1 MVLRKET
8 PSAGRITFP
17 IVKVIGET
25 NRRNTISSEI
35 IDELS
40 DFKNDIVT
48 IQRTSKSGS
57 IVTIQWT
64 RKSCSIRDTT
74 NKRPDRWQRE
84 QTGGGRVSKKP
95 IFLPG

>member
-8 PSAGRITFP
+8 PSAGGITFP
-17 IVKVIGET
+17 IVKVIDET
-25 NRRNTISSEI
+25 NRRNTVSSEI

-48 IQRTSKSGS
+48 IQRTIKSGS
-57 IVTIQWT
+57 IATIQRT
-64 RKSCSIRDTT
+64 RKSDSIRDTT
-74 NKRPDRWQRE
+74 NKWPDRWQRE
-84 QTGGGRVSKKP
+84 QTDSGQVSKKP

>member
-48 IQRTSKSGS
+48 IQRT
-57 IVTIQWT
+57 
-64 RKSCSIRDTT
+64 RKSCSIRDKT
-74 NKRPDRWQRE
+74 NKRPDRRQQE
-84 QTGGGRVSKKP
+84 QTGSGRVSKKP
-95 IFLPG
+95 VFLPG

>member
-48 IQRTSKSGS
+48 IQ
-57 IVTIQWT
+57 WT
-64 RKSCSIRDTT
+64 RKSYSIRDTT

-84 QTGGGRVSKKP
+84 QTGSGRVSKKP

>member
-8 PSAGRITFP
+8 PAGGITFL
-17 IVKVIGET
+17 IVKVIDET
-25 NRRNTISSEI
+25 NRRTTITSEI

-57 IVTIQWT
+57 IVTIQRT
-64 RKSCSIRDTT
+64 RKSCSIRDKT
-74 NKRPDRWQRE
+74 NKRPDRRQQE
-84 QTGGGRVSKKP
+84 QTGSGRVSKKP
-95 IFLPG
+95 VFLPG